1 MRKAPC
7 VSTDQSETQEAIDN
21 PGGVE
26 AIIHPRPLRN
36 QGGIILNQALTEVM
50 TSINRR
56 FGPDTLRPASMHPQ
70 NEFFFTGISEL
81 DKITGG
87 IPVGRIV
94 DIFGGEGSG
103 KSALALHMAQSAG
116 EVLYM
121 DADNGLAHAGG
132 LSVMHPETLEDALQ
146 VVEIAAPAFDAIVID
161 TLAALPSKA
170 EALLDMGD
178 FYTESSAAAVLSR
191 ALPRLVPV
199 LLKNRCTLI
208 LVNQLREVP
217 GIIYGRPTKSTG
229 GRALRY
235 YTALKLET
243 TRIEGTRRGG
253 ERIGQRTRV
262 KVQKNKY
269 GAPFGEAE
277 LFVMYGRTAA

>member
-1 MRKAPC
+1 M
-7 VSTDQSETQEAIDN
+7 
-21 PGGVE
+21 
-26 AIIHPRPLRN
+26 
-36 QGGIILNQALTEVM
+36 NQALMEAVA
-50 TSINRR
+50 SINRR
-56 FGPDTLRPASMHPQ
+56 FGPDTIHPASMHPR
-70 NEFFFTGISEL
+70 NDLFFTGISEL

-103 KSALALHMAQSAG
+103 KSTLARYIAQSAG

-121 DADNGLAHAGG
+121 DADNGLAHADG
-132 LSVMHPETLEDALQ
+132 LSVMHPETLEDALK
-146 VVEIAAPAFDAIVID
+146 VVEIASPAFDAIVID

-170 EALLDMGD
+170 EAQLDMGD

-208 LVNQLREVP
+208 LVNQLRKVP

-243 TRIEGTRRGG
+243 TRIEWSRRGG
-253 ERIGQRTRV
+253 EHIGQRNRV
-262 KVQKNKY
+262 TVLKNKY
-269 GAPFGEAE
+269 GVPFGQAE
-277 LFVMYGRTAA
+277 LFMMYGRNAA